1 MGTAAEGGIDVEG
14 GIDAEGGT
22 VDFEPEIVLGVEIY
36 FAEELEAVF
45 ADVQPTTES

>member
-1 MGTAAEGGIDVEG
+1 MVGTAEGGTAAEG

-22 VDFEPEIVLGVEIY
+22 VDFEPEIVMGVEIY

-45 ADVQPTTES
+45 ADVLPTTES